1 MMVLKLVS
9 YWLSIDIFV
18 IVMVIVVLK
27 HFLEGSVEKLGSFDD
42 KSGLGVYRK

>member
-1 MMVLKLVS
+1 MVNKTITC
-9 YWLSIDIFV
+9 WLSIDICKTV
-18 IVMVIVVLK
+18 RVIVVFK